1 MVRFS
6 DIIKIQDRNLITESG
21 PSQERTRLNGEE
33 SSAVS
38 SSPRVYPG
46 VDPAGY
52 YEKFIARAQEVQDR
66 IRGGHDVSPSPILSD
81 LHYAVDKDLIDKLYD
96 YVMGGAGDRK
106 DFTSHCV
113 DVTFICLKIGKG
125 LDYDIKDLLKLGL
138 AAFLEN
144 VGMYM
149 IPDSILNKS
158 KTLDFQ
164 EAALVKKHPGFS
176 YDILSRMG
184 EKYKWLADT
193 ALQVHERSDGSGY
206 PRGLKGE
213 EILESASIIGLVDSF
228 TAMSKG
234 RPYRRKIVKTDAVKS
249 IIEAG
254 KGLFPPAVIKVF
266 FHQISLFPVNSFIR
280 LNNGSI
286 GKVTATDKNQPMRP
300 TVEILYDN
308 SGNKL
313 AKPQTIRLS
322 EMPMLHIESVVNPD
336 EMGEKREIWRDTK

>member
-6 DIIKIQDRNLITESG
+6 DIIKIQDRNWITETG
-21 PSQERTRLNGEE
+21 PSQERTRQIGEE
-33 SSAVS
+33 SRAAG
-38 SSPRVYPG
+38 SSPKVYSG
-46 VDPAGY
+46 VDPADY
-52 YEKFIARAQEVQDR
+52 YEKFVARAQEVQRRVRDGQD
-66 IRGGHDVSPSPILSD
+66 ISPSPILSD
-81 LHYAVDKDLIDKLYD
+81 LHYVIDKDIIDKLYD
-96 YVMGGAGDRK
+96 YVMSGAGDRK
-106 DFTSHCV
+106 DFITYCV
-113 DVTFICLKIGKG
+113 DVSFICLKIGKG
-125 LDYDIKDLLKLGL
+125 MDYDVKELLKLGL

-144 VGMYM
+144 VGMYR

-158 KTLDFQ
+158 RTLDFQ

-213 EILESASIIGLVDSF
+213 EILESASIIGLADSF
-228 TAMSKG
+228 MAMSKG
-234 RPYRRKIVKTDAVKS
+234 RPYREKMVKTEAVKS
-249 IIEAG
+249 IIEAS
-254 KGLFPPAVIKVF
+254 KGLFPPSVIKAF
-266 FHQISLFPVNSFIR
+266 FYQISLFPINSFIR

-300 TVEILYDN
+300 TVEILYDS

-322 EMPMLHIESVVNPD
+322 EMPMLHIESVLNPD
-336 EMGEKREIWRDTK
+336 EVGEKREICDSK